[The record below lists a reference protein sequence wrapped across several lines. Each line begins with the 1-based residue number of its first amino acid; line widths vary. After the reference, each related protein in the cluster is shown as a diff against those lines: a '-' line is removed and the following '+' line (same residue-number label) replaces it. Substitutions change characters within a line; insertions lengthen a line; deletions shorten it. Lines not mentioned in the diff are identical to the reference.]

1 MDPWDPTDDGTRW
14 PGRTRAWAL
23 TSASC
28 QLAAG
33 VVLGV
38 VTHGLAILEERDP
51 LICFFLWYLWSPQW
65 IFAVAGAEVVAAAI
79 GAAAL
84 GYGLQSAVRPARV
97 LAWVFVIQSAVSGVA
112 LLIPP
117 SVFNGVLV
125 AGQLVLTVWAI
136 GILRTLRRTSS
147 GEPVSTTD
155 RPSH

>member
-38 VTHGLAILEERDP
+38 ITHGLAILEFRDP

-65 IFAVAGAEVVAAAI
+65 IFAVAGVEVVAAAI
-79 GAAAL
+79 IATAL
-84 GYGLQSAVRPARV
+84 GYHLRSAVRPARV
-97 LAWVFVIQSAVSGVA
+97 LAWVFVIQAPVSGVA

-117 SVFNGVLV
+117 SVFSGFLA

-136 GILRTLRRTSS
+136 GILRTLRRASPAES
-147 GEPVSTTD
+147 VSTTD
-155 RPSH
+155 RR